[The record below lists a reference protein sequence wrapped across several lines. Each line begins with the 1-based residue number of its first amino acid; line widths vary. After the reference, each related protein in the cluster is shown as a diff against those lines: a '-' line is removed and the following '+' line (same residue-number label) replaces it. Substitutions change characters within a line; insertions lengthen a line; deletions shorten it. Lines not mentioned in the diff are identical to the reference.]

1 MITDEQIEQLRWKLK
16 HEINGELQENMRKEE
31 RRLTKEWLAPI
42 LAAECEPLKNEI
54 DLLKRQLEEALN
66 QRDAMLPPFET
77 IGTTK
82 IVISEVH
89 TLEPPDFSE

>member
-42 LAAECEPLKNEI
+42 LAAECNR
-54 DLLKRQLEEALN
+54 LLDECLGICVSAEKENSTSRGFQAARYIKRRIEAI
-66 QRDAMLPPFET
+66 RHE
-77 IGTTK
+77 
-82 IVISEVH
+82 
-89 TLEPPDFSE
+89 